1 MAMHKGLRGPVFWP
15 PLLHEQN
22 GETPPLTDYLTRGD
36 KITIEEALYAL
47 STTAIY
53 VAKEDA

>member
-15 PLLHEQN
+15 PLL
-22 GETPPLTDYLTRGD
+22 LTKWGDSSPDYLTRGD